1 MYASVREVSTSS
13 ASDCVTMDTKVILQP
28 PGSASLLELNNLE
41 VLFHPK
47 EDHQLLRSAVM

>member
-13 ASDCVTMDTKVILQP
+13 ASDCVTMDTEVILQP
-28 PGSASLLELNNLE
+28 SGSASLLELNNLE